1 MIRLDRSRRDPDIW
15 LGEKMIFFATGAA
28 LGLAGMV
35 TGRDWLIWVAIVVLG
50 IGFALRLFSRRT
62 APAATPDHAERDSG
76 RPLEDEEQ
84 QQEEP
89 EEERPDGRE
98 QR

>member
-1 MIRLDRSRRDPDIW
+1 MIRLDRSRREPDIW

-35 TGRDWLIWVAIVVLG
+35 AGRDWLIWAAIVVLG
-50 IGFALRLFSRRT
+50 IGFALRLLGRRT
-62 APAATPDHAERDSG
+62 APAATPDQAERDSG
-76 RPLEDEEQ
+76 QPPED
-84 QQEEP
+84 EEP
-89 EEERPDGRE
+89 EEEHPGDRE